1 MARRAVQFSPSP
13 SPLEFAR
20 DIGPFDIIGDV
31 HGCAAELVR
40 LLRRLGYRRPSPRRA
55 FRHPGGRRAVFL
67 GDLVD
72 RGPGVVRAMRIA
84 MRMVA
89 EGSAL
94 SVPGN
99 HEVTVLR
106 ALQTGAR
113 KGSAGTLKTI
123 RQIRW
128 LPAAARRR
136 FVERFRAFVE
146 GLPPHLVLDRGRLA
160 VAHAG
165 IRPEHLGTDSPEGRR
180 FSIHGQ
186 TTGETDRYGLPVRVN
201 WAADYSGKP
210 LVVYGHT
217 PVGRPE
223 WIGRTVNIDTGCVY
237 GGSLTALRYP
247 EMKLV
252 SVKAARAY
260 YRPRRSL
267 PGGVGLRA
275 ETRSR
280 AGAPAFSVTPPVPPA
295 EERPLPFGSRPQSP
309 DAPPRSR
316 PAHRSASRP
325 DPPSRTESSR
335 E

>member
-1 MARRAVQFSPSP
+1 MARRALQPFPSHG
-13 SPLEFAR
+13 PLDFAEDR
-20 DIGPFDIIGDV
+20 GPFDIIGDV
-31 HGCAAELVR
+31 HGCAAELVK
-40 LLRRLGYRRPSPRRA
+40 LLRRLGYRRPSPRHP
-55 FRHPGGRRAVFL
+55 FRHPGGRRAVFV

-72 RGPGVVRAMRIA
+72 RGPGIVQAMRIA

-94 SVPGN
+94 GVPGN

-106 ALQTGAR
+106 ALETGAQD
-113 KGSAGTLKTI
+113 GSAGTLRTI
-123 RQIRW
+123 RQIRA

-136 FVERFRAFVE
+136 LVDRFRAFVA

-165 IRPEHLGTDSPEGRR
+165 IRPEHLGTDSAEGRR
-180 FSIHGQ
+180 FAIHGQ

-237 GGSLTALRYP
+237 GGSLSALRYP
-247 EMKLV
+247 EMQV
-252 SVKAARAY
+252 VGVKAARAY
-260 YRPRRSL
+260 YRPRRTL
-267 PGGVGLRA
+267 PAGVGFRA
-275 ETRSR
+275 ETRARSD
-280 AGAPAFSVTPPVPPA
+280 AGLSAPPPGP
-295 EERPLPFGSRPQSP
+295 ETERPLPFGPGPQSP
-309 DAPPRSR
+309 GEPLRSR
-316 PAHRSASRP
+316 SARRSAPRP
-325 DPPSRTESSR
+325 GPASRTESSR

>member
-1 MARRAVQFSPSP
+1 MPSRALPTLPSP
-13 SPLEFAR
+13 SPLEFSR
-20 DIGPFDIIGDV
+20 DEGPFDIIGDV
-31 HGCAAELVR
+31 HGCANELVR

-55 FRHPGGRRAVFL
+55 FRHPRGRRAVFV

-72 RGPGVVRAMRIA
+72 RGPGVVQAMRIA
-84 MRMVA
+84 MRMVD

-94 SVPGN
+94 SVSGN

-106 ALQTGAR
+106 ALETGAR
-113 KGSAGTLKTI
+113 NGSAGTLKTI
-123 RQIRW
+123 RQIRA
-128 LPAAARRR
+128 LPARSRRR
-136 FVERFRAFVE
+136 FVDRFRAFVA
-146 GLPPHLVLDRGRLA
+146 GLPPHLVLDGGRLA

-165 IRPEHLGTDSPEGRR
+165 IRPEHLGTDSAEGRR
-180 FSIHGQ
+180 FSIHGE

-201 WAADYSGKP
+201 WAADYSGKA

-252 SVKAARAY
+252 RVKAARAY

-275 ETRSR
+275 ETRAR
-280 AGAPAFSVTPPVPPA
+280 PGTGLSVTPTGPA
-295 EERPLPFGSRPQSP
+295 AAERPLSFGRAAPSP
-309 DAPPRSR
+309 GGPPRSKS
-316 PAHRSASRP
+316 AHRSAPRP
-325 DPPSRTESSR
+325 DLPGRTEWSR

>member
-1 MARRAVQFSPSP
+1 MPSRTAQPLP
-13 SPLEFAR
+13 SGNPLEFAR
-20 DIGPFDIIGDV
+20 DGGPFDIIGDV
-31 HGCAAELVR
+31 HGCATELVR

-89 EGSAL
+89 ERSAL

-99 HEVTVLR
+99 HEVTVVR
-106 ALQTGAR
+106 ALETGAR
-113 KGSAGTLKTI
+113 GGSAGTLKTI
-123 RQIRW
+123 RQIRA

-136 FVERFRAFVE
+136 FVARFREFVA

-165 IRPEHLGTDSPEGRR
+165 IRSEHLGSDSAEGRR
-180 FSIHGQ
+180 FAIHGQ

-280 AGAPAFSVTPPVPPA
+280 PGTAGLSETPPAA
-295 EERPLPFGSRPQSP
+295 ERLMPFGSRPQSP
-309 DAPPRSR
+309 GAPPR
-316 PAHRSASRP
+316 PRSAPRSAPRP
-325 DPPSRTESSR
+325 DLPSRTESSR

>member
-1 MARRAVQFSPSP
+1 MPQRALQPTASP
-13 SPLEFAR
+13 SPLEFAG
-20 DIGPFDIIGDV
+20 DAGPFDIIGDV

-40 LLRRLGYRRPSPRRA
+40 LLHRLGYRRPSPRQA
-55 FRHPGGRRAVFL
+55 FRHPAGRRAVFL

-99 HEVTVLR
+99 HEVTVLH
-106 ALQTGAR
+106 ALETGAR
-113 KGSAGTLKTI
+113 KESAGTLKTI

-128 LPAAARRR
+128 LPAPARRR
-136 FVERFRAFVE
+136 FVDRFRAYVA
-146 GLPPHLVLDRGRLA
+146 GLPPHLVLDGGRLA

-165 IRPEHLGTDSPEGRR
+165 IRSEHLGTDSPEGRR

-247 EMKLV
+247 ELKLV
-252 SVKAARAY
+252 RVKAARAY

-267 PGGVGLRA
+267 PSGVGLRA

-280 AGAPAFSVTPPVPPA
+280 AGSPALSVTPPVQQIA
-295 EERPLPFGSRPQSP
+295 ERPTPYGPRPQSP
-309 DAPPRSR
+309 GAAPRSR
-316 PAHRSASRP
+316 PAPRSASRP
-325 DPPSRTESSR
+325 DLPSRTEWNR